1 MIAIRTPGQV
11 INCQRIVGSLDI
23 QAQGVTIKNSMVSY
37 DGGGQS
43 GSGVIKIEDGASAT
57 IEHIDISGLNH
68 THSCVW
74 HQGTAVTVRAV
85 NCYGINDGI
94 FSWADTGYSSTTG
107 NNFTIADSYFHD
119 FTTNA
124 ANGHIDGYQTEGAS
138 NGVISHN
145 TYLMTSNADSA
156 IAIWDSLKSS
166 SNISVQGNLITGGGF
181 SVYAEDYSPSDQSP
195 VGGFSVTNITFTN
208 NRFSTHAAGCVGQF
222 GVWFYRAGWAP
233 LRGGPTDGWRRSG
246 NSVLETGENVD
257 NSNPHSGG
265 VLCT

>member
-1 MIAIRTPGQV
+1 M
-11 INCQRIVGSLDI
+11 
-23 QAQGVTIKNSMVSY
+23 
-37 DGGGQS
+37 
-43 GSGVIKIEDGASAT
+43 
-57 IEHIDISGLNH
+57 
-68 THSCVW
+68 
-74 HQGTAVTVRAV
+74 TVRAI
-85 NCYGINDGI
+85 NCSGINDGI
-94 FSWADTGYSSTTG
+94 FSWADTRYSSTTG
-107 NNFTIADSYFHD
+107 NNLTIADSYFHD

-145 TYLMTSNADSA
+145 TYLMTSTADSA
-156 IAIWDSLKSS
+156 IAIWNSLKSS

-181 SVYAEDYSPSDQSP
+181 SVYAEDYNPSDQSP
-195 VGGFSVTNITFTN
+195 VGGFVVTNITFTN
-208 NRFSTHAAGCVGQF
+208 NRFSMHAAGCVGQF

-246 NSVLETGENVD
+246 NSVLETGENLD